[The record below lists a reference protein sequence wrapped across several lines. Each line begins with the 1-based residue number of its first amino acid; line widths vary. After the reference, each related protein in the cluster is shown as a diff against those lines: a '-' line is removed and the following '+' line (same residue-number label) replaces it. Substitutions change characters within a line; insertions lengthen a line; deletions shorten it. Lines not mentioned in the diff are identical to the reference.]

1 MLSFVQRFVT
11 KLCTYIKQFGI
22 VVNKYVQ
29 PQEIKET
36 PGSTHPVNRR
46 PSGKY
51 KHTKLIKFTKMKHFY
66 FVAALAAMASAA
78 FTSCD
83 KQNDVAPSQP
93 ESAIL
98 RFTEV
103 TSLDVVTRADATD
116 FTSDFKIFI
125 TNITAAEK
133 VVTFSTPNWGFK
145 DGSEVKVDRV
155 GGELVAWAPETLP
168 VVTAD
173 KTGVTYT
180 LTAQKDAAAQDLIYQ
195 HQAVTSENANAIAVQ
210 MGHAYSKLSFKV
222 VKGDGYNGE
231 AVLAQ
236 VKITKGIYATG
247 TLDMVKGEVTP
258 VGEAVGTLTLAADE
272 KALVVPTT
280 NKPTISVTCTI
291 DGETFTK
298 DIAADTMP
306 SLVAGTEYEITLT
319 LVGQSAI
326 ISSVKEVPWSTT
338 AVNGG
343 DIS

>member
-1 MLSFVQRFVT
+1 
-11 KLCTYIKQFGI
+11 
-22 VVNKYVQ
+22 
-29 PQEIKET
+29 
-36 PGSTHPVNRR
+36 
-46 PSGKY
+46 
-51 KHTKLIKFTKMKHFY
+51 MKHFY

-83 KQNDVAPSQP
+83 KQNDVTPSQP

-103 TSLDVVTRADATD
+103 TSLDVVTRAETPVD
-116 FTSDFKIFI
+116 FKENFKIFI

-133 VVTFSTPNWGFK
+133 VVTFTTPNWVIG
-145 DGSEVKVDRV
+145 DGTEVKVDRV

-168 VVTAD
+168 LVAAD
-173 KTGVTYT
+173 ATGVTYT
-180 LTAQKDAAAQDLIYQ
+180 LTAQKDDAAQDLIYQ

-222 VKGDGYNGE
+222 VKGDGYNG
-231 AVLAQ
+231 AAALSQ
-236 VKITKGIYATG
+236 VQITKGIYATG
-247 TLDMVKGEVTP
+247 TLDMVKGVVTP
-258 VGEAVGTLTLAADE
+258 AGEAVGTLELQANE

-280 NKPTISVTCTI
+280 NKPTISVTCKI

-298 DIAADTMP
+298 DITADTMP

-338 AVNGG
+338 TVNGG